1 MTKTDLIA
9 AIAAKANITKKDAAE
24 AVSAFI
30 ETVTAELVNWWKIT
44 LTWFWTF
51 EVANMAARA
60 WVNPKT
66 WEKIQIPAMNRPKF
80 KAWKTFKE
88 TIRASK

>member
-9 AIAAKANITKKDAAE
+9 AIATKANVTKKDAWE
-24 AVSAFI
+24 VLNAFI
-30 ETVTAELVNWWKIT
+30 ETVTEELSNWWKIT

-51 EVANMAARA
+51 EVAQMAARA

-66 WEKIQIPAMNRPKF
+66 WEKIQIPAMKRPKF
-80 KAWKTFKE
+80 KAWKWLKDAV
-88 TIRASK
+88 RA

>member
-1 MTKTDLIA
+1 MTKIDLIA
-9 AIAAKANITKKDAAE
+9 AIAAKANLTKKDAAE

-30 ETVTAELVNWWKIT
+30 ETVTSELVNWWKIT

-51 EVANMAARA
+51 EVANMPARA
-60 WVNPKT
+60 WVNPQT
-66 WEKIQIPAMNRPKF
+66 WAKIQIPAMNRPKF

-88 TIRASK
+88 VIRAS